1 MIDIYRLPEVTSRQ
15 YVRQRNDEWWMIK
28 NLYIARETE
37 DTNNHI
43 SLCRGYLF
51 RPYLRSIRQAGVL
64 SAFARYLWVIG
75 SEEGKRIIIKRK
87 RTKNSFD
94 SNHPNSKHHWEKAKF
109 SSFKGL
115 SFCQNVESTTT
126 KNAVSQPDSV
136 HCSSS
141 SSWVYVVYVSDLCH
155 SLLLTK
161 CCIPIFS
168 EKLQRTFQLRRSVFR
183 LFSFRVMMFRGSNT
197 VSTYSRMRNLR
208 WGFGLMGRYT
218 ASTMQR
224 VNRQR
229 KNPLGGGDHK
239 ASQKTKVK
247 ICW

>member
-1 MIDIYRLPEVTSRQ
+1 M
-15 YVRQRNDEWWMIK
+15 NDK
-28 NLYIARETE
+28 KSLARETE

-75 SEEGKRIIIKRK
+75 SEQGKRIIIKRK

-109 SSFKGL
+109 SSFKAF

-126 KNAVSQPDSV
+126 KNAVSQARFRPLLIIELLGLSM
-136 HCSSS
+136 SSIC
-141 SSWVYVVYVSDLCH
+141 LCH
-155 SLLLTK
+155 SPTYILTK
-161 CCIPIFS
+161 CFIPIHS
-168 EKLQRTFQLRRSVFR
+168 EKSQRTFQLRRSVFR

-197 VSTYSRMRNLR
+197 ESIYSRMRNLR
-208 WGFGLMGRYT
+208 WGIGLMGRYT

-239 ASQKTKVK
+239 VQISEN
-247 ICW
+247 